1 MSEIL
6 SDAAVTERVDGRH
19 WRVLLRRLHATLRTG
34 SFADGLVLVQRIAA
48 LAEQAD
54 HHPDVDLR
62 YAVVHVVLV
71 SHDAGGLTERDVAL
85 AAQISAVA
93 DELGVSATPTASC
106 ETRTTCTAAY
116 RRSTSG
122 WWSACSASA
131 AIRCTRTRPSAND
144 PVRNVACRRRSSTR
158 QCRPSTRS
166 VTAAS
171 ERISLMPATVARAS
185 DARTDGSEVVRT
197 CVGARSRR
205 TQERHRAPRALIARE
220 PPSALDGAREA
231 ADDAALEQREED
243 QRRDH
248 RERREREHPG
258 RVHGVLRRERLDAQW

>member
-1 MSEIL
+1 MAGMSEIL

-93 DELGVSATPTASC
+93 DELGVSATPTAPQVL
-106 ETRTTCTAAY
+106 EIAVDALDIPAVRPFWKAVLGYDDDLPQAGDPEPALIDREGIGPAVWFQQMDAPRPQRNRIHLDVTVPQDVAEQRVA
-116 RRSTSG
+116 
-122 WWSACSASA
+122 A
-131 AIRCTRTRPSAND
+131 AI
-144 PVRNVACRRRSSTR
+144 
-158 QCRPSTRS
+158 
-166 VTAAS
+166 AAGGH
-171 ERISLMPATVARAS
+171 LVS
-185 DARTDGSEVVRT
+185 DR
-197 CVGARSRR
+197 
-205 TQERHRAPRALIARE
+205 RAPSFWVLADAEGNEACVCTWQAR
-220 PPSALDGAREA
+220 G
-231 ADDAALEQREED
+231 
-243 QRRDH
+243 
-248 RERREREHPG
+248 
-258 RVHGVLRRERLDAQW
+258 